1 MYSIAT
7 CINFRINRNKLEL
20 QEGMNMGKKVLV
32 VDDSPTELRL
42 VTSALNG
49 KGYNIIT
56 ASDGAEAM
64 QKAMKEHPDL
74 IVLDVVMPG
83 KDGFQVC
90 RELKKS
96 PHTKDIKI
104 VMLTS
109 KNQVTDRFW
118 GMKQGADVYLT
129 KPFKEEELADSVSRL
144 I

>member
-1 MYSIAT
+1 MYFIAT

-96 PHTKDIKI
+96 PDTKDIKI

>member
-1 MYSIAT
+1 MV
-7 CINFRINRNKLEL
+7 
-20 QEGMNMGKKVLV
+20 KKVLV

-56 ASDGAEAM
+56 ASDGVEAI
-64 QKAMKEHPDL
+64 QKVMKERPDL
-74 IVLDVVMPG
+74 IVLDVVMPV

-96 PHTKDIKI
+96 PDTKEIKI

-109 KNQVTDRFW
+109 KNQETDRFW
-118 GMKQGADVYLT
+118 GMKQGADVYIT
-129 KPFKEEELADSVSRL
+129 KPFKEKELADCVAGL

>member
-1 MYSIAT
+1 
-7 CINFRINRNKLEL
+7 
-20 QEGMNMGKKVLV
+20 MGKKVLV

-96 PHTKDIKI
+96 PDTKDIKI